1 MDESKNIVIKITL
14 TGDGKV
20 KLDQVTG
27 SVQKLTKATKD
38 QEKAAKGSEAALKQ
52 QIRELMALR
61 AANAT
66 TAKSYAAYSKQ
77 IDKVQKELTQL
88 QAVQKEAIQTNADQ
102 ISSSGLAGATLNEFG
117 RFISDL
123 PFGITAVTN
132 NLSQLANLFVILSAK
147 VNGGKKAFQL
157 LMAQL
162 RGPLGL
168 IIAFQ
173 VIIALVQG
181 FQKQLLILLGI
192 TNKQKEAQKE
202 FNKALKES
210 QGAVQAE
217 ALELEGFVRILK
229 DSNSSREAQQNAIE
243 QLSKALPHLTKQQ
256 IANKDSIDE
265 TTAAVKAL
273 VEQKMIQVEIDTLLD
288 KNQEVLS
295 MRSELRRINAIK
307 DEDEFNA
314 ATLQFVKDNKLRFEA
329 FSETLGENVRAILRF
344 ERFDFA
350 DSRRVL
356 LEGLTQT
363 LDGVEEK
370 VFELQNKLSPGPGTP
385 DKRDRITPFVFG
397 ANVKRNLG
405 KTTKEINEEIEKM
418 FDKISD
424 SFGVQTFS
432 EQFKALQ
439 ENAGNAVSEL
449 ANQELTREENH
460 KKELERIKTEF
471 DKRNELANNITGAV
485 TKLSQIQDQA
495 FQSQIKRLDTER
507 DVILNNDNLTSE
519 EKDRLL
525 KKNDKETREV
535 RTKQIKFERDMH
547 MIEMSMELAKIGLQ
561 IQNAMTTVTV
571 DATGAVSKASMS
583 LGAFMN
589 QLGPFG
595 IAAYAASIGGVIAT
609 IVSARKKA
617 QQQIQ
622 ALSNE
627 SLAVSGGGG
636 GASGI
641 QVSAPDFNVVGATQ
655 TSQLAQTI
663 AGAEDKPIKAFVVA
677 SDVTTAQELERST
690 IEGASLG

>member
-1 MDESKNIVIKITL
+1 MDENKNIVIKITL

-27 SVQKLTKATKD
+27 SVQRLTKATKD
-38 QEKAAKGSEAALKQ
+38 QEKATKGSEAALKQ
-52 QIRELMALR
+52 QIRELMAVR

-66 TAKSYAAYSKQ
+66 TAKSYAAYTKQ
-77 IDKVQKELTQL
+77 IDKVQKQLTEL

-147 VNGGKKAFQL
+147 VNGGTKAFQL
-157 LMAQL
+157 LLAQL
-162 RGPLGL
+162 KGPLGL

-210 QGAVQAE
+210 QAAVQAE
-217 ALELEGFVRILK
+217 AVELEGFLKILN
-229 DSNSSREAQQNAIE
+229 DSNSSREAQQNAIQ
-243 QLSKALPHLTKQQ
+243 QLSKALPHLTEQQ
-256 IANKDSIDE
+256 IANKDAIDE
-265 TTAAVKAL
+265 TTEAVKAL

-288 KNQEVLS
+288 KNQEVLA
-295 MRSELRRINAIK
+295 MRSEIRNIQAIDDVEKQDEAIK
-307 DEDEFNA
+307 
-314 ATLQFVKDNKLRFEA
+314 QFVKDNKLRFEV
-329 FSETLGENVRAILRF
+329 FSGTLGENLQSILRF

-350 DSRRVL
+350 DARRIIF
-356 LEGLTQT
+356 EGLGET

-397 ANVKRNLG
+397 ANVKKNLG
-405 KTTKEINEEIEKM
+405 KTSDEISEEIGKL
-418 FDKISD
+418 FDKINNQ
-424 SFGVQTFS
+424 FGVQTFS
-432 EQFKALQ
+432 EQFEAMQ
-439 ENAGNAVSEL
+439 QSAEDAASEL
-449 ANQELTREENH
+449 VQQELNRNAAHKRE
-460 KKELERIKTEF
+460 LGRIKDEF
-471 DKRNELANNITGAV
+471 DKRKELANNIKSAV
-485 TKLSQIQDQA
+485 TSLSQIQDQA
-495 FQSQIKRLDTER
+495 FQSQVKRLDTER
-507 DVILNNDNLTSE
+507 DIILQNDNLTAE

-561 IQNAMTTVTV
+561 IQNGMTQVV
-571 DATGAVSKASMS
+571 NAGAVEVGKASMS
-583 LGAFMN
+583 LGSFMQ

-617 QQQIQ
+617 EQQIR

-627 SLAVSGGGG
+627 SLAVSGGGA
-636 GASGI
+636 ASGM
-641 QVSAPDFNVVGATQ
+641 QFSAPDFNVVGATQ

>member
-1 MDESKNIVIKITL
+1 MDENKNIVIKITL

-27 SVQKLTKATKD
+27 SVQRLTKATKD
-38 QEKAAKGSEAALKQ
+38 QEKATKGTEAALKQ
-52 QIRELMALR
+52 QIKELTAIR

-66 TAKSYAAYSKQ
+66 TAKSYAAYTKP
-77 IDKVQKELTQL
+77 IDKVKKELAEL

-147 VNGGKKAFQL
+147 VNGGRKAFDLLLTQL
-157 LMAQL
+157 K
-162 RGPLGL
+162 GPLGL

-173 VIIALVQG
+173 VIIALIQG

-210 QGAVQAE
+210 QAAVQAE
-217 ALELEGFVRILK
+217 SVELEGFVKILK

-288 KNQEVLS
+288 KNQEVLA
-295 MRSELRRINAIK
+295 MRSEIRNIQAIDDVEKQDAAIK
-307 DEDEFNA
+307 
-314 ATLQFVKDNKLRFEA
+314 QFVKDNKLRFEV
-329 FSETLGENVRAILRF
+329 FSGTLGENLQSILRF

-350 DSRRVL
+350 DARRIIF
-356 LEGLTQT
+356 EGLGET

-397 ANVKRNLG
+397 ANVKKNLG
-405 KTTKEINEEIEKM
+405 KTTDEISEEIGKL
-418 FDKISD
+418 FDKINNQ
-424 SFGVQTFS
+424 FGVETFS
-432 EQFKALQ
+432 EQFEAMQ
-439 ENAGNAVSEL
+439 QSAEDAASEL
-449 ANQELTREENH
+449 VQQELNRDAAHKRE
-460 KKELERIKTEF
+460 LGRIKDEF
-471 DKRNELANNITGAV
+471 DKRNELANNIKSAV
-485 TKLSQIQDQA
+485 TSLSQIQDQA
-495 FQSQIKRLDTER
+495 FQSQVKRLDTER
-507 DVILNNDNLTSE
+507 DIILQNDNLTAE

-561 IQNAMTTVTV
+561 IQNAMTTTV
-571 DATGAVSKASMS
+571 LDATGAATKATMS

-617 QQQIQ
+617 EQQIR

-627 SLAVSGGGG
+627 SLAVSGGGS
-636 GASGI
+636 ASGM
-641 QVSAPDFNVVGATQ
+641 QFSAPDFNVVGATQ

>member
-1 MDESKNIVIKITL
+1 MDENKNIVIKITL

-27 SVQKLTKATKD
+27 SVQRLTKATKD
-38 QEKAAKGSEAALKQ
+38 QEKATKGSEAALKQ
-52 QIRELMALR
+52 QIRELMAVR

-66 TAKSYAAYSKQ
+66 TAKSYAAYTKQ
-77 IDKVQKELTQL
+77 IDKVQKQLTEL

-147 VNGGKKAFQL
+147 VNGGTKAFQL
-157 LMAQL
+157 LLAQL
-162 RGPLGL
+162 KGPLGL

-210 QGAVQAE
+210 QAAVQAE
-217 ALELEGFVRILK
+217 SVELEGFVKILK

-288 KNQEVLS
+288 KNQEVLA
-295 MRSELRRINAIK
+295 MRSEIRNIQAINDVEKQDAAIK
-307 DEDEFNA
+307 
-314 ATLQFVKDNKLRFEA
+314 QFVKDNKLRFEV
-329 FSETLGENVRAILRF
+329 FSGTLGENLQSILRF

-350 DSRRVL
+350 DARRIIF
-356 LEGLTQT
+356 EGLGET

-397 ANVKRNLG
+397 ANVKKNLG
-405 KTTKEINEEIEKM
+405 KTTDEISEEIGKL
-418 FDKISD
+418 FDKINNQ
-424 SFGVQTFS
+424 FGVETFS
-432 EQFKALQ
+432 EQFEAMQ
-439 ENAGNAVSEL
+439 QSAEDAASEL
-449 ANQELTREENH
+449 VQQELNRDAAHKRE
-460 KKELERIKTEF
+460 LGRIKDEF
-471 DKRNELANNITGAV
+471 DKRNELANNIKSAV
-485 TKLSQIQDQA
+485 TSLSQIQDQA
-495 FQSQIKRLDTER
+495 FQSQVKRLDTER
-507 DVILNNDNLTSE
+507 DIILQNDNLTAE

-561 IQNAMTTVTV
+561 IQNAMTTTV
-571 DATGAVSKASMS
+571 LDATGAATKATMS

-617 QQQIQ
+617 EQQIR

-627 SLAVSGGGG
+627 SLAVSGGGS
-636 GASGI
+636 ASGM
-641 QVSAPDFNVVGATQ
+641 QFSAPDFNVVGATQ

>member
-1 MDESKNIVIKITL
+1 MDENKNIVIKITL

-27 SVQKLTKATKD
+27 SVQRLTKATKD
-38 QEKAAKGSEAALKQ
+38 QEKATKGSEAALKQ
-52 QIRELMALR
+52 QIRELMAVR

-66 TAKSYAAYSKQ
+66 TAKSYAAYTKQ
-77 IDKVQKELTQL
+77 IDKVQKQLTEL

-147 VNGGKKAFQL
+147 VNGGTKAFQL
-157 LMAQL
+157 LLAQL
-162 RGPLGL
+162 KGPLGL

-210 QGAVQAE
+210 QAAVQAE
-217 ALELEGFVRILK
+217 SVELEGFVKILK

-288 KNQEVLS
+288 KNQEVLA
-295 MRSELRRINAIK
+295 MRSEIRNIQAIDDVEKQDAAIK
-307 DEDEFNA
+307 
-314 ATLQFVKDNKLRFEA
+314 QFVKDNKLRFEV
-329 FSETLGENVRAILRF
+329 FSGTLGENLQSILRF

-350 DSRRVL
+350 DARRIIF
-356 LEGLTQT
+356 EGLGET

-397 ANVKRNLG
+397 ANVKKNLG
-405 KTTKEINEEIEKM
+405 KTTDEISEEIGKL
-418 FDKISD
+418 FDKINNQ
-424 SFGVQTFS
+424 FGVETFS
-432 EQFKALQ
+432 EQFEAMQ
-439 ENAGNAVSEL
+439 QSAEDAASEL
-449 ANQELTREENH
+449 VQQELNRDAAHKRE
-460 KKELERIKTEF
+460 LGRIKDEF
-471 DKRNELANNITGAV
+471 DKRNELANNIKSAV
-485 TKLSQIQDQA
+485 TSLSQIQDQA
-495 FQSQIKRLDTER
+495 FQSQVKRLDTER
-507 DVILNNDNLTSE
+507 DIILQNDNLTAE

-561 IQNAMTTVTV
+561 IQNAMTTTV
-571 DATGAVSKASMS
+571 LDATGAATKATMS

-617 QQQIQ
+617 EQQIR

-627 SLAVSGGGG
+627 SLAVSGGGS
-636 GASGI
+636 ASGM
-641 QVSAPDFNVVGATQ
+641 QFSAPDFNVVGATQ

>member
-1 MDESKNIVIKITL
+1 M
-14 TGDGKV
+14 
-20 KLDQVTG
+20 
-27 SVQKLTKATKD
+27 
-38 QEKAAKGSEAALKQ
+38 
-52 QIRELMALR
+52 
-61 AANAT
+61 
-66 TAKSYAAYSKQ
+66 
-77 IDKVQKELTQL
+77 
-88 QAVQKEAIQTNADQ
+88 
-102 ISSSGLAGATLNEFG
+102 
-117 RFISDL
+117 
-123 PFGITAVTN
+123 
-132 NLSQLANLFVILSAK
+132 
-147 VNGGKKAFQL
+147 
-157 LMAQL
+157 
-162 RGPLGL
+162 
-168 IIAFQ
+168 
-173 VIIALVQG
+173 
-181 FQKQLLILLGI
+181 
-192 TNKQKEAQKE
+192 
-202 FNKALKES
+202 
-210 QGAVQAE
+210 
-217 ALELEGFVRILK
+217 
-229 DSNSSREAQQNAIE
+229 
-243 QLSKALPHLTKQQ
+243 
-256 IANKDSIDE
+256 
-265 TTAAVKAL
+265 
-273 VEQKMIQVEIDTLLD
+273 
-288 KNQEVLS
+288 
-295 MRSELRRINAIK
+295 
-307 DEDEFNA
+307 
-314 ATLQFVKDNKLRFEA
+314 
-329 FSETLGENVRAILRF
+329 RF

>member
-1 MDESKNIVIKITL
+1 MTAI
-14 TGDGKV
+14 
-20 KLDQVTG
+20 
-27 SVQKLTKATKD
+27 
-38 QEKAAKGSEAALKQ
+38 
-52 QIRELMALR
+52 R

-66 TAKSYAAYSKQ
+66 TAKSYAAYTKP
-77 IDKVQKELTQL
+77 IDKVKKELAEL

-147 VNGGKKAFQL
+147 VNGGRKAFDLLLTQL
-157 LMAQL
+157 K
-162 RGPLGL
+162 GPLGL

-173 VIIALVQG
+173 VIIALIQG

-210 QGAVQAE
+210 QAAVQAE
-217 ALELEGFVRILK
+217 SVELEGFVKILK

-288 KNQEVLS
+288 KNQEVLA
-295 MRSELRRINAIK
+295 MRSEIRNIQAIDDVEKQDAAIK
-307 DEDEFNA
+307 
-314 ATLQFVKDNKLRFEA
+314 QFVKDNKLRFEV
-329 FSETLGENVRAILRF
+329 FSGTLGENLQSILRF

-350 DSRRVL
+350 DARRIIF
-356 LEGLTQT
+356 EGLGET

-397 ANVKRNLG
+397 ANVKKNLG
-405 KTTKEINEEIEKM
+405 KTTDEISEEIGKL
-418 FDKISD
+418 FDKINNQ
-424 SFGVQTFS
+424 FGVETFS
-432 EQFKALQ
+432 EQFEAMQ
-439 ENAGNAVSEL
+439 QSAEDAASEL
-449 ANQELTREENH
+449 VQQELNRDAAHKRE
-460 KKELERIKTEF
+460 LGRIKDEF
-471 DKRNELANNITGAV
+471 DKRNELANNIKSAV
-485 TKLSQIQDQA
+485 TSLSQIQDQA
-495 FQSQIKRLDTER
+495 FQSQVKRLDTER
-507 DVILNNDNLTSE
+507 DIILQNDNLTAE

-561 IQNAMTTVTV
+561 IQNAMTTTV
-571 DATGAVSKASMS
+571 LDATGAATKATMS

-617 QQQIQ
+617 EQQIR

-627 SLAVSGGGG
+627 SLAVSGGGS
-636 GASGI
+636 ASGM
-641 QVSAPDFNVVGATQ
+641 QFSAPDFNVVGATQ